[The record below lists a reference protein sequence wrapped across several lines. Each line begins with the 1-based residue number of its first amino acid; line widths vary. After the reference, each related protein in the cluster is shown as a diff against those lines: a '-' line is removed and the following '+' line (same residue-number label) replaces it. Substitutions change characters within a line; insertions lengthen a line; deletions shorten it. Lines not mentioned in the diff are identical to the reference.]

1 MKLKVNLSTFLLCAL
16 LGQFFCTS
24 CLVKHP
30 EYASYDVVMALEP
43 GMTYEALAD
52 SLGIKPNYVKEDVL
66 NGFKVYVYKY
76 RLCEI
81 RRFPIIMKRNTG
93 FETEGDFVDL
103 LVTVNPAGE
112 VVHLETCTDC
122 APSDENTTIV
132 DFDSIVRGITTM
144 VTVTLPAFLV
154 FLSNG

>member
-1 MKLKVNLSTFLLCAL
+1 ML
-16 LGQFFCTS
+16 LGQLFCTS

-30 EYASYDVVMALEP
+30 EYASYDEVMALEP
-43 GMTYEALAD
+43 GMTFEALSD
-52 SLGIKPNYVKEDVL
+52 SLGVKPSYVKEDRL
-66 NGFKVYVYKY
+66 DGFKIYVYKY

-81 RRFPIIMKRNTG
+81 RRVPIIMRRNTG

-103 LVTVNPAGE
+103 LVTVNPVGE

-122 APSDENTTIV
+122 SPGDENTTII
-132 DFDSIVRGITTM
+132 DFDSLVRGITTM
-144 VTVTLPAFLV
+144 ITVTLPAFLV